1 MGETIDY
8 NGLIE
13 AVGACCLTEKEC
25 TSCDNSACL
34 IGYCKQALVTALKNQ
49 EEFVDGG
56 IDHIPYEDAK
66 FFDEETVVKAIAFI
80 LNQCRNCRVY
90 HDEDC
95 IINVIRSAMEVTLL
109 GDSLEYKG
117 SSLVYMSELER
128 KNKEIARKV
137 FLQFKQSG
145 RN

>member
-1 MGETIDY
+1 MEAINY

-13 AVGACCLTEKEC
+13 AVGACCLTETQC
-25 TSCDNSACL
+25 GSCENEACL
-34 IGYCKQALVTALKNQ
+34 VGYCKQALVTALKSQ
-49 EEFVDGG
+49 EEFLDGG
-56 IDHIPYEDAK
+56 MEDIPYEDSK
-66 FFDEETVVKAIAFI
+66 LFDEEEIIRAIAFT

-95 IINVIRSAMEVTLL
+95 IINIIRSSLEVALI

-117 SSLVYMSELER
+117 SNLVYISELEK
-128 KNKEIARKV
+128 KNKEIAQRV
-137 FLQFKQSG
+137 FQQFKQAG